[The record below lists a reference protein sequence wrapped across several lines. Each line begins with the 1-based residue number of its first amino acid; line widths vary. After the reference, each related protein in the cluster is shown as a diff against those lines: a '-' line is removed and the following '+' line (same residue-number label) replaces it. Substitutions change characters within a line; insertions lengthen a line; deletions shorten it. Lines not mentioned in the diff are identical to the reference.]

1 MNNNRRTNYPEPP
14 RDETEKR
21 TIASDSHA
29 TGSDSYATGSDS
41 YAVGEPNE
49 SFSDKVREWRLG
61 LNMDGESLAKGIVC
75 ALLVIFFSLVQTT
88 LFTRFRPFGAVP
100 DLILPLVIAIS
111 MTERERWGAV
121 CGLIGAFVIE
131 SLGGSSLTLL
141 PLLYMPTG
149 YICGLLTIYYFRDSA
164 AVRALYTGVSSLARA
179 LFTLLTVLMT
189 VADISLLDAFTKSVL
204 PEFAANLI
212 FAALPHAVT
221 YLALRP
227 FNKSRDAKV
236 Q

>member
-1 MNNNRRTNYPEPP
+1 MNNNRLPNYPAPPTHEPSAP
-14 RDETEKR
+14 PSVPTEGK
-21 TIASDSHA
+21 A
-29 TGSDSYATGSDS
+29 
-41 YAVGEPNE
+41 E

-61 LNMDGESLAKGIVC
+61 LNMDGEALAKGGVC
-75 ALLVIFFSLVQTT
+75 ALLVVLFSLLQTT

-131 SLGGSSLTLL
+131 SLGGSKLTLL
-141 PLLYMPTG
+141 PLLYMPCG
-149 YICGLLTIYYFRDSA
+149 YVCGLLTVYYFRDSA

-189 VADISLLDAFTKSVL
+189 VADVTLPGAFTSAVL
-204 PEFAANLI
+204 PELAANLL
-212 FAALPHAVT
+212 FAVLPHTAA